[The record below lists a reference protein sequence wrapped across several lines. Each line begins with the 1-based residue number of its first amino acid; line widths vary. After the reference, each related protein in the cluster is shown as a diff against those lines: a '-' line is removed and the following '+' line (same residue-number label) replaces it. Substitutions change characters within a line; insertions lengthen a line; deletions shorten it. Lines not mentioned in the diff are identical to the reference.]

1 MNNSRL
7 WYGGGIAG
15 ALSVCAYFA
24 AIVLPWPE
32 TQLGTSAAVAVVS
45 AFPVLGIVAGYALC
59 SFIAA
64 EREMAAN
71 RIAFAFAV
79 AGFSTLLA
87 MLLVQVAV
95 SAGMAEMT
103 QGLDAATAR
112 VLKRSLRLVD
122 MGLDVAWD
130 LLFGTAM
137 LFWGFALRKRS
148 GFGPGWGFPLL
159 ALGGLLIVLNLATF
173 PWPPGSRGS
182 VDLGP
187 LAGMFLLALFIRLAF
202 LGRRARAA
210 SAPAAESPAGGK

>member
-1 MNNSRL
+1 MNNPRL

-15 ALSVCAYFA
+15 VLSACAYFA
-24 AIVLPWPE
+24 AIFFPWPE
-32 TQLGTSAAVAVVS
+32 TQLGTSTAVGVVS
-45 AFPVLGIVAGYALC
+45 AFPILGIVACYALC

-64 EREMAAN
+64 EREVAAN

-87 MLLVQVAV
+87 MLLVQIAV
-95 SAGMAEMT
+95 TSGLPEIT
-103 QGLDAATAR
+103 RDLDASTAK
-112 VLKRSLRLVD
+112 VLRRSIRMVD

-159 ALGGLLIVLNLATF
+159 ALGGLLMLLNLATF
-173 PWPPGSRGS
+173 PWPPGDHGS

-187 LAGMFLLALFIRLAF
+187 LAGAFMLVLFIRLGF

-210 SAPAAESPAGGK
+210 SAPAAD